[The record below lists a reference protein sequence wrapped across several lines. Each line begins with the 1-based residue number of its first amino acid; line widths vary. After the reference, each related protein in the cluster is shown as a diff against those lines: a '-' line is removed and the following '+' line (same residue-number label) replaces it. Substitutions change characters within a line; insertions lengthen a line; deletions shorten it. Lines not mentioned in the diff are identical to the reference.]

1 MYDAGVL
8 GWQDVRRRSIGINQ
22 GSKPTNLQAPEET
35 IPEI

>member
-22 GSKPTNLQAPEET
+22 GKPTDLQAPEET